1 MVTLRVNKFVRRKH
15 MNLETFHIPAFI
27 TITFA
32 LTAFM
37 IIPVVAA
44 MAGSKIPE
52 ALSATRSDSPDG
64 AACALPPTVELEGN
78 TAELTNGQLPP
89 MDKKA
94 AGNTKT
100 ATFAMG

>member
-1 MVTLRVNKFVRRKH
+1 
-15 MNLETFHIPAFI
+15 MNLETFHIPAFVSI
-27 TITFA
+27 IFA
-32 LTAFM
+32 LTAFL
-37 IIPVVAA
+37 IIPAAA

-52 ALSATRSDSPDG
+52 ALSAIRSDSPDG

-94 AGNTKT
+94 AGNIKT